1 MALMKKEILLKTRS
15 LRGVLDPY
23 TSEENIRYL
32 KRAGFKDIMSVQKFL
47 CFEGFLAVK

>member
-1 MALMKKEILLKTRS
+1 MYDDFKSKNGFNEKEILLKTRS

-32 KRAGFKDIMSVQKFL
+32 KELGLKI
-47 CFEGFLAVK
+47 